1 MALWPVIPHCQCER
15 GPGHNFRAS
24 ASGLG
29 HRKNP
34 ALKNILQE
42 GTQERPSRM
51 GACAKL
57 AIAFIA
63 SIVVTFVSV
72 IALVISEQTGPYR
85 LVGSRVERAISAYQQ
100 GPDVQAA
107 APARRAGSNKC
118 LSRLEERIHEILARS
133 PVPTWGVLVYNSKHG
148 GELYSRS
155 ADRSFVPASGM
166 KLLTAAAALN
176 RLAENF
182 NFTTR
187 IYRSPNSRNAVC
199 LVPVGDPTFSDSH
212 LNSLVR
218 KTLEA
223 LKLPE
228 GSPIEI
234 RVVGVG
240 GSEEPPEVWEAGDI
254 SQPYGAHAGLAVI
267 NDNLINVRVSPGQPG
282 QPLVASLFGRDIGAV
297 KLDTSDSMTGADGYG
312 PTLLRVMYAV
322 DADSR
327 LVLKTSGTLS
337 ANSPPVW
344 FLRAARPAGRL
355 LTLHLQGALSENGF
369 GPNRASVVALHRHD
383 QTGRCA
389 FEANESAVLA
399 SSSSRTLVPLLARVL
414 EYSDN
419 LYTESLMM
427 ALGNGDRRVGLQT
440 VEDAVRDVLETSDAQ
455 KVPGALFS
463 MHGLVMMD
471 AAGLSRQNLVS
482 PRLFV
487 SLLEGMRKSSL
498 LRHCLP
504 VSGRSG
510 TLAWRMRG
518 TAAEG
523 IVFAKTGTITGV
535 SSLSG
540 YLAHLTL
547 GLTTFSIVANNVP
560 GRVKGGSL
568 RSVQDAILV
577 ALAEARAADLERH
590 TSCE

>member
-1 MALWPVIPHCQCER
+1 MTVSGTVA
-15 GPGHNFRAS
+15 RAF
-24 ASGLG
+24 A
-29 HRKNP
+29 
-34 ALKNILQE
+34 
-42 GTQERPSRM
+42 
-51 GACAKL
+51 
-57 AIAFIA
+57 A
-63 SIVVTFVSV
+63 SIVAVVIGVTVLGASK
-72 IALVISEQTGPYR
+72 YR
-85 LVGSRVERAISAYQQ
+85 GASRVPGDVVERTIGAYQE
-100 GPDVQAA
+100 GPDVQSA
-107 APARRAGSNKC
+107 APAVRAGNTKC
-118 LSRLEERIHEILARS
+118 HSRLEQHIDEVLARS
-133 PVPTWGVLVYNSKHG
+133 PVPAWGVLIHNPKHG

-155 ADRSFVPASGM
+155 ADRSFVPASCM
-166 KLLTAAAALN
+166 KLLTAAAALS
-176 RLAENF
+176 RLSENF
-182 NFTTR
+182 NYTTR
-187 IYRSPNSRNAVC
+187 VYRAPNSRNAVC
-199 LVPVGDPTFSDSH
+199 FVPVGDPTFSDSH

-228 GSPIEI
+228 ASSIEI

-240 GSEEPPEVWEAGDI
+240 GSEEPPEAWEAGDI
-254 SQPYGAHAGLAVI
+254 NQPYGARAGLAVI
-267 NDNLINVRVSPGQPG
+267 NDNLINVRVSPGELG
-282 QPLVASLFGRDIGAV
+282 QPLVATLFGRDIGAV
-297 KLDTSDSMTGADGYG
+297 KLDTSDSTTSADGYG
-312 PTLLRVMYAV
+312 PSILRVMYAV
-322 DADSR
+322 DASGR
-327 LVLKTSGTLS
+327 LVLRTSGTLT

-355 LTLHLQGALSENGF
+355 LTLHLQGALSDSGF
-369 GPNRASVVALHRHD
+369 GADKVKVVALKRHD
-383 QTGRCA
+383 QTHRCA
-389 FEANESAVLA
+389 IGANESALLA

-427 ALGNGDRRVGLQT
+427 TLGNGDRVMGLQA
-440 VEDAVRDVLETSDAQ
+440 VKDAVRDVLETPDAQ
-455 KVPGALFS
+455 KVPGALSS
-463 MHGLVMMD
+463 MRGLVMMD

-487 SLLEGMRKSSL
+487 ALLEGMRDSSL

-510 TLAWRMRG
+510 TLSWRMGG

-560 GRVKGGSL
+560 GKVKGGAL

-577 ALAEARAADLERH
+577 ALAQARATDLERN
-590 TSCE
+590 C